1 MPCNIESAYF
11 LEDEFNTM
19 TMNTNITSKFSVIHV
34 NARSLPKN
42 IYALN
47 IYLNTLS
54 HSFSVIAVSETWA
67 TADSET
73 LLLLSGYVGI
83 FKNRPKSRGDGV
95 AVL

>member
-1 MPCNIESAYF
+1 
-11 LEDEFNTM
+11 M
-19 TMNTNITSKFSVIHV
+19 TMNKNITSNFSVIHV

-42 IYALN
+42 IYSLN

-54 HSFSVIAVSETWA
+54 HSFSVIAVSETRA

-83 FKNRPKSRGDGV
+83 FKK
-95 AVL
+95 